1 MAWMRARVASV
12 AAVWLALHVCLL
24 VSVPTTLCSMGSVAA
39 AGSDCSCPHA
49 AGTICPMHPPKAKLK
64 PSSDQCACKSAM
76 DPSAAIT
83 TALLGPAAVLS
94 PASSPV
100 APPDATAWRV
110 VFAPVPLDS
119 ISVPDSPPPRA

>member
-1 MAWMRARVASV
+1 MAWMRARVANV

-24 VSVPTTLCSMGSVAA
+24 ISVPTTLCSMESAA
-39 AGSDCSCPHA
+39 AVGRNCSCPHA
-49 AGTICPMHPPKAKLK
+49 AGTICPMHPKAKLK
-64 PSSDQCACKSAM
+64 ASSDQCACKSAA
-76 DPSAAIT
+76 DPIAAMT
-83 TALLGPAAVLS
+83 TALLGPSAVLS

-100 APPDATAWRV
+100 APPDAIAWRA

>member
-1 MAWMRARVASV
+1 MRARVASV

-24 VSVPTTLCSMGSVAA
+24 ISVPTTLCSMGSVAA
-39 AGSDCSCPHA
+39 VGSNCSCPHA
-49 AGTICPMHPPKAKLK
+49 AGTICPMHPKAKLK
-64 PSSDQCACKSAM
+64 ASSDQCACKSAA
-76 DPSAAIT
+76 DPVAAMT
-83 TALLGPAAVLS
+83 TAMLGPSAVLS

>member
-1 MAWMRARVASV
+1 MRARVASV

-24 VSVPTTLCSMGSVAA
+24 ISVPTTLCSMESAA
-39 AGSDCSCPHA
+39 AVGRNCSCPHA
-49 AGTICPMHPPKAKLK
+49 AGTICPMHPKAKLK
-64 PSSDQCACKSAM
+64 ASSDQCACKSAA
-76 DPSAAIT
+76 DPIAAMT
-83 TALLGPAAVLS
+83 TALLGPSAVLS

-100 APPDATAWRV
+100 APPDAIAWRA

>member
-1 MAWMRARVASV
+1 MRARVASV

-24 VSVPTTLCSMGSVAA
+24 ISVPTTLCSMASVAA
-39 AGSDCSCPHA
+39 VGRNCSCPHA
-49 AGTICPMHPPKAKLK
+49 AGTICPMHPKAKLK
-64 PSSDQCACKSAM
+64 ASSDQCACKSAA
-76 DPSAAIT
+76 DPVAAMT
-83 TALLGPAAVLS
+83 TALLGPSAVLS
-94 PASSPV
+94 PSSSPA

>member
-1 MAWMRARVASV
+1 MRARVASV

-24 VSVPTTLCSMGSVAA
+24 ISVPTTLCSMGSVAA
-39 AGSDCSCPHA
+39 VGRNCSCPHA
-49 AGTICPMHPPKAKLK
+49 AGTICPMHPKAKLK
-64 PSSDQCACKSAM
+64 ASSDQCACKSAA
-76 DPSAAIT
+76 DPIAAMT
-83 TALLGPAAVLS
+83 TALLGPSAVLS

-100 APPDATAWRV
+100 APPDAIAWRA

>member
-1 MAWMRARVASV
+1 MRARVANV

-24 VSVPTTLCSMGSVAA
+24 ISVPTTLCSMESAA
-39 AGSDCSCPHA
+39 AVGRNCSCPHA
-49 AGTICPMHPPKAKLK
+49 AGTICPMHPKAKLK
-64 PSSDQCACKSAM
+64 ASSDQCACKSAA
-76 DPSAAIT
+76 DPIAAMT
-83 TALLGPAAVLS
+83 TALLGPSAVLS

-100 APPDATAWRV
+100 APPDAIAWRA

>member
-24 VSVPTTLCSMGSVAA
+24 ISVPTTLCSMESVAA
-39 AGSDCSCPHA
+39 VGKNCSCPHA
-49 AGTICPMHPPKAKLK
+49 AGTICPMHPKAKLK
-64 PSSDQCACKSAM
+64 ASTDQCACKSAA
-76 DPSAAIT
+76 DPIAAMT
-83 TALLGPAAVLS
+83 TALLGPSAVLS
-94 PASSPV
+94 PASSPA
-100 APPDATAWRV
+100 APPDAAAWRV

>member
-24 VSVPTTLCSMGSVAA
+24 ITVPTTLCSMEIVAA
-39 AGSDCSCPHA
+39 VGSNCSCPHA
-49 AGTICPMHPPKAKLK
+49 AGTICPMHPKAKLK
-64 PSSDQCACKSAM
+64 ASSDQCACKSAA
-76 DPSAAIT
+76 DPIAAMT
-83 TALLGPAAVLS
+83 TALLGPSAVLS
-94 PASSPV
+94 PASSPA

>member
-1 MAWMRARVASV
+1 MAWMRARVANV

-24 VSVPTTLCSMGSVAA
+24 ISVPTTRCSMESAA
-39 AGSDCSCPHA
+39 AVGRNCSCPHA
-49 AGTICPMHPPKAKLK
+49 AGTICPMHPKAKLK
-64 PSSDQCACKSAM
+64 ASSDQCACKSAA
-76 DPSAAIT
+76 DPIAAMT
-83 TALLGPAAVLS
+83 TALLGPSAVLS

-100 APPDATAWRV
+100 APPDAIAWRA

>member
-1 MAWMRARVASV
+1 MRARVANV

-24 VSVPTTLCSMGSVAA
+24 ISVPTTLCSMGTVPAVG
-39 AGSDCSCPHA
+39 GSNCSCPHA
-49 AGTICPMHPPKAKLK
+49 AGTICPMHPKAKLK
-64 PSSDQCACKSAM
+64 ASSDQCACKSAA
-76 DPSAAIT
+76 DPVAAMT
-83 TALLGPAAVLS
+83 TAMLGPAAVLS
-94 PASSPV
+94 PSSSPT

>member
-1 MAWMRARVASV
+1 MRARVASV

-39 AGSDCSCPHA
+39 VRSECSCPHA

-64 PSSDQCACKSAM
+64 PSSDQCACKSAT

-94 PASSPV
+94 PSSWPV
-100 APPDATAWRV
+100 APPDAITWRAF
-110 VFAPVPLDS
+110 FAAVPLDS
-119 ISVPDSPPPRA
+119 ISVPDLPPPRA